1 MKKTYEGIIFDWAG
15 TTVDYGCMTPV
26 KAFYEAFKTYGIEP
40 TVEEIRKPMGML
52 KIDHVRTMFGMERIN
67 NLWQEKYKRNWTKE
81 DVEAVYK
88 LSEQKIFEVL
98 DKYTDIK
105 PYVLETM
112 IQLRSLGLKIG
123 STTGYTS
130 EMMKIVTD
138 RAKQQGY
145 TPDFWITP
153 DMTKSGKGRPYPYM
167 VFHNME
173 ALSLS
178 DVHKVLKVGDTIS
191 DIKEGISAGLETV
204 GIIEGSSL
212 MGLSQ
217 QEYENLSQDEKNKHD
232 LKVTSAYQDAGA
244 TYIIRDIRGLLDII
258 K

>member
-1 MKKTYEGIIFDWAG
+1 MKYEGIIFDWAG

-26 KAFYEAFKTYGIEP
+26 KAFYEAFKAYGIEP

-52 KIDHVRTMFGMERIN
+52 KIDHVRTMLGMERIN
-67 NLWQEKYKRNWTKE
+67 ALWQEKYNRDWNE
-81 DVEAVYK
+81 DDVKAVYK
-88 LSEQKIFEVL
+88 LSEAKIFEVL
-98 DKYTDIK
+98 DNYTDIK
-105 PYVLETM
+105 PHVLETM
-112 IQLRSLGLKIG
+112 MELRNRGLKIG

-130 EMMKIVTD
+130 EMMKIVTA

-173 ALSLS
+173 ALGLD

-191 DIKEGISAGLETV
+191 DIKEGLNAGLKTV

-212 MGLSQ
+212 MGLTKD
-217 QEYENLSQDEKNKHD
+217 EYEHLSQDEQNKLD

-244 TYIIRDIRGLLDII
+244 DYIIRDIRGLLDLV

>member
-1 MKKTYEGIIFDWAG
+1 MMKYEGIIFDWAG

-40 TVEEIRKPMGML
+40 TMEEIRKPMGML
-52 KIDHVRTMFGMERIN
+52 KIDHVRTMLGMDRIN
-67 NLWQEKYKRNWTKE
+67 ALWQQKYNRAWNEE
-81 DVEAVYK
+81 DVHAVYK

-98 DKYTDIK
+98 DEYTDMK
-105 PYVLETM
+105 PHVLETM
-112 IQLRSLGLKIG
+112 MEIRNLGLKIG

-130 EMMKIVTD
+130 EMMKIVTS

-145 TPDFWITP
+145 VPDFWITP

-178 DVHKVLKVGDTIS
+178 DVHKVLKVGDTVS
-191 DIKEGISAGLETV
+191 DIKEGLNAGLKTV
-204 GIIEGSSL
+204 GIIEGSSI
-212 MGLSQ
+212 MGLSKA
-217 QEYENLSQDEKNKHD
+217 EYEALSEDEKNKHD

-244 TYIIRDIRGLLDII
+244 TYIVRDIRGVLDLL